1 MLWGCIALLLIS
13 ILLIFII
20 VNIIIIL
27 YKRYVKDNK
36 KNTLETFLNIN
47 DSNLYMPSTDK
58 ELPAEIQYQIPA
70 AGNDLT
76 DIQSEGIDTDV
87 LRNVRFLTNF
97 SQTDELDFYQ
107 MYNILKK
114 MKNNKYTIKY
124 DPSLIN
130 RKSQIIPSEKL
141 IELNSGAIN
150 NTDLELF
157 TTLKLD
163 LISAL
168 NNIII
173 ANGYYVP
180 YHPYQFFKIIN
191 SNMISQSGSNY
202 VFTLTIAREYK
213 FQQFVIYY
221 DLDLVLTDSSKP
233 SEYSVNLNK
242 LELIGIPIPN
252 TVEFHENRKT
262 ELKSEVSSIVSN
274 SFKNTDNDMN
284 DSYYKDQVSDSA
296 TFDVMP
302 IGDKSKVFQSPYMKF
317 IDLNERSDMDPTL
330 LDQNSASTKVEDRIM
345 NVARDQQFTNNR
357 CFGLVNGVSQELPQY
372 KNPIFCTSF
381 HPEIS
386 QNGIWDAPCQV
397 NSDCPFYRANKN
409 YPNEFGKCDKET
421 GQCEM
426 PLGVIPIGYTKY
438 GRIEPDCYNCESV
451 DINYLI
457 KDNYG
462 SGDNNDKCCKK
473 QNELIKSGKVNYKSP
488 DYVFKDDEPYRRQFG
503 DELLSVGLNVN
514 PSI

>member
-372 KNPIFCTSF
+372 KNPIFCKSF
-381 HPEIS
+381 HPEIN